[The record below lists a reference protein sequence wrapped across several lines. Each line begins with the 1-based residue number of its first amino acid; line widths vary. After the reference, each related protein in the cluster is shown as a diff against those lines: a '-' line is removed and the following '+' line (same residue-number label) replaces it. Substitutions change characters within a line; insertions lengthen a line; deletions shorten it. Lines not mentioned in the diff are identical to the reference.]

1 MPRHQHFSEHVSFR
15 LALIGVHAH
24 AVSDIHCR

>member
-1 MPRHQHFSEHVSFR
+1 MPRRHVPEYTSFC
-15 LALIGVHAH
+15 LVLIGVHAH